1 MKEFDVPSRL
11 EELER
16 LEDGWLDGEGRALDK
31 RGIRWFVEMFER
43 SFPNDLPLPYIYP
56 TADGNIQ
63 LEWTL
68 GNYELSLKV
77 DLINRL
83 GEWQAV
89 NVETDEE
96 EYYELHLD
104 RPEEWEKVCSRL
116 LRIQKPSKQKSK
128 RLINAHSVDNGQK
141 TNKV

>member
-1 MKEFDVPSRL
+1 MKEFTEEVQLRGTVPEVDQSTRTFHIDVPSRL

-31 RGIRWFVEMFER
+31 KGIRWFAEMFER
-43 SFPNDLPLPYIYP
+43 SFPDDLPLPYVYP
-56 TADGNIQ
+56 TVEGNIQ

-68 GNYELSLKV
+68 GNYELSLEV
-77 DLINRL
+77 DLINHR

-104 RPEEWEKVCSRL
+104 KLEEWEKVCSRL
-116 LRIQKPSKQKSK
+116 LE
-128 RLINAHSVDNGQK
+128 IN
-141 TNKV
+141 